1 MTIGEEAMALNH
13 GSTVTKPDV
22 DINAVIDQE
31 IMVSK

>member
-13 GSTVTKPDV
+13 GRTVAKPDV
-22 DINAVIDQE
+22 DINAVMDQA